1 MKIGIRTFLKD
12 SVLAV
17 FSAAFVFAFSSCE
30 IGLGAAVDTM
40 APVVKSI
47 DSPAQN
53 SARNGSIEVTGTCED
68 DTGMSHLLVTL
79 KSNANDSEV
88 YDLGEIEPESKGPG
102 VSSWKF
108 NLEYD
113 KTAGEYVY
121 AGKDGEQRLSLKD
134 GTYILE
140 VLAVDGSGR
149 KSQRLP
155 QTFDI
160 DNTPPVFLL
169 SSPNS
174 LTLEAPTLYGRT
186 ITLKGTIS
194 DDHPSTDKESV
205 TVQLFRKGAD
215 GNPGEEIEGLV
226 QEFNV
231 ADTSNVTV
239 VFATYAGDN
248 ATPTGSEQINY
259 DKAYTQTYNQL
270 NPEQQ
275 YFLSIKVRDNTVGP
289 DGKPLEN
296 ESTYIRDKLISLTKS
311 SDSPNLNVTANL
323 EGSDFKDI
331 WSGTYTGELSE
342 IQQTEIRNILDG
354 KYVVSDSALECIGN
368 EAKPYAINVNK
379 DASPTYS
386 LNFPISANTTP
397 FNFNK
402 TGNDSELTFNVK
414 KGRDKANVVP
424 SSIGVKVYDFGAV
437 GPANVEAI
445 ENKFRETPVWECNST
460 VSPES
465 LYKDESGVK
474 QLLKDIET
482 STEDATYTVKLPGM
496 LESGGIVMGH
506 YYIIKVEG
514 RDTAGIDLEPIQKT
528 TNEGTSYRE
537 YFGFYTATSGTP
549 PSLDSNVN
557 REWVKYAGNSSTGYP
572 FEILVTETMA
582 EGSSYKNN
590 NDKQYLKVHVKRYD
604 GYLSSVP
611 LNPSFDD
618 DFVYGDLSHDGGSA
632 NQFKEVVTLPGF
644 SAASGSNYTYHI
656 RVEASNVAGDTSKDF
671 LYYVDNGDPGV
682 SINVPD
688 SLSSNSSVI
697 IDETDPNWNRTRGTY
712 KLGWVVNDD
721 GSGIT
726 SYGYELTK
734 DGETFD
740 AKDEKVNKAGNISMT
755 SEIANVSECLG
766 LTLKLW
772 AKDYCGNTK
781 EITRTI
787 GFDSSVPTISITKS
801 PVSDKPSKERV
812 QFDISAQD
820 SLAMQTLTITAKR
833 GTFSTTASSPTNG
846 VTFGDAPVSGGKTMS
861 RTLVFDTAAA
871 DGEWTITVSA
881 RDSAG
886 RESTKETSLIFDATE
901 PLIHDDFKVE
911 GASRDSYQ
919 YNANN
924 NYFSLSTP
932 AVKVTVDEPSSGLSK
947 LYYLVTRKSVTPTT
961 DLSKWKS
968 MLSSEKGS
976 GCEISISA
984 SGYSP
989 TAAGDYDVLHVI
1001 AEDRAGNKSAQK
1013 DFNIVIDMNP
1023 PAFSYDFYKVNGNV
1037 FEAAKTIYRK
1047 SSVPVTLY
1055 GNVSD
1060 AETGLQSVNFFDK
1073 NTELKYSS
1081 STLSKASIGG
1091 DDSTMDWKNYSEINP
1106 VNIKSW
1112 RAVFNP
1118 SETSVDVSAQARDL
1132 AGMPGNEIALCTIKK
1147 DDVAPVLSDLSLS
1160 DNAKI
1165 TESSLVSKGDG
1176 VYSLNVSGKW
1186 SDNLSGTAKLE
1197 YKVGDG
1203 DAWQDVTQYVATN
1216 VTTPADWHFTIDVAE
1231 GKNQSIGFRF
1241 TDNAGNSNTTTVSGL
1256 IFDTSTPTLTTD
1268 PNPISEVYS
1277 TVGGLVS
1284 NKASMKIIVEDALE
1298 LGTITVEAVKDG
1310 TVVASGSSGYTLTN
1324 SLLSNTKHIYT
1335 LTFTA
1340 GADKADGE
1348 WTVNVS
1354 GADIAGKPISGSY
1367 KFVVDGTKPV
1377 IDGPF
1382 KVKDEAW
1389 SEGKYFNNEKLK
1401 FEGSVMESV
1410 GMGKVYY
1417 LISDSSTTPGSIV
1430 SDPDVKTASLS
1441 GLTFYATDDFAVPG
1455 KYLYMQAVDAA
1466 GNPGIVEPKRILLD
1480 KTAPEFAVTH
1490 YANGGDV
1497 VPLSGGSTK
1506 LLTNGNS
1513 DFTVYGTYTD
1523 DASGVG
1529 EIDILAGGASVK
1541 SNFTVTYT
1549 DVNVAENA
1557 LAEYTGWKELDELDA
1572 KNVRMWRAVISKEI
1586 LSSEENR
1593 AAITG
1598 KAISVKTSDK
1608 AGNGKTENSLFT
1620 LDVDSIKPSISNL
1633 SIKASNSGKSDGYK
1647 SSDTLYYVAGRSY
1660 VLTGTSTDNNEVK
1673 STVAVLTKEGGSPV
1687 TLTNS
1692 GNDKKWEFPIDF
1704 SSYTDT
1710 SSATLVVTTTDKAG
1724 NTDEKNLTVKV
1735 DTASPELLKNEFKA
1749 NYTYKGQPVYKDHM
1763 FRIGGGQYSES
1774 SFTNKT
1780 SLPVVGYYKEAGS
1793 GIAKLYYQICH
1804 SSDTPMGISDYAA
1817 KANGVI
1823 LGFEADDA
1831 TERPKDPVYG
1841 EQEKYK
1847 LIDEAT
1853 KELSIIGGRIDSEQ
1867 WPSSTYYRFEE
1878 VLNGFSPMVQNASG
1892 NYVGDTLYLIAVD
1905 NCGNVAAPR
1914 SFKINVDQSLND
1926 FKLSDTSGDAK
1937 LTNGN
1942 GDIVLEG
1949 TATDDLA
1956 GLEMI
1961 EFEVGSGYKIPAYDL
1976 ETALNSNGSLTE
1988 YLTTEQNGKTYA
2000 SYGKVRFYASNGADS
2015 YSETCEK
2022 IDYYKS
2028 DSGVWSGA
2036 PANGGLPSLF
2046 MQNGPTS
2053 LKWSLTITASDSW
2066 FTSSNLGTNPVVYA
2080 NVKDYA
2086 GNTYRHQVAVL
2097 KLDENAPE
2105 TRLLA
2110 PVSDGTPMNGT
2121 FDVMGDVSDENLPK
2135 TVCLYKYKGNTP
2147 SSKLS
2152 DWTLVGGFTTA
2163 NVSKDPM
2170 GNDTAMIKANQDV
2183 SKIYYCSFTGFN
2195 MNSEFITGDS
2205 ATGSGYLMLV
2215 ACDEAGNWNVDKDN
2229 ITPDKYSSYSVDLNT
2244 DRPEIR
2250 FSEITNNGA
2259 NENSMYTSKYSSQ
2272 IGGTISDDDGIKV
2285 LKISPTEKPDDVTWE
2300 SYWESYEQKG
2310 TLTYGKNEKT
2320 VTFSY
2325 TPEGGTDGVKNLYFY
2340 VEDVNGAKFW
2350 TSHGTSWMQPTV
2362 RYAGASVSESLASV
2376 VSYRTDS
2383 NPPVSIVSCG
2393 YGESA
2398 SDAEDMADAEIRDG
2412 ATMEASMRFG
2422 GTKRAF
2428 VTIAVAAKDANGIT
2442 SVKGHIGEGADILF
2456 DTNSE
2461 NNSIT
2466 VNGDV
2471 YRLYT
2476 KTFAMAEAPEGQTV
2490 LNVTV
2495 TDTPGLEAKTQV
2507 PMFIDCTGP
2516 DVNVTTSSTLELKG
2530 IVEVQG
2536 TTSDLQGSDVEKLW
2550 CFIPNDDFYDSINVL
2565 KSDYGTSE
2573 NNYAGLRTYMRGK
2586 APLAS
2591 GSVLSW
2597 KAVFET
2603 PTTAT
2608 NPPSLISKLPTSQ
2621 SELGKYSKFT
2631 NTNGVYTLPVYV
2643 LASDGLGNETLI
2655 TSTIQ
2660 YNPFGDRPTAQVMTP
2675 VIQTGSFS
2683 ASASGNIRVSGTA
2696 TDNVS
2701 VSKVYVQIA
2710 LGHSDLKDS
2719 EQHILDMGRE
2729 TWEAS
2734 VISNIPGYT
2743 VVTRSDLDPNGTKG
2757 ELFAADPTFWG
2768 IDVGEKVTN
2777 WSLIINRNANLQTT
2791 DSADSLPV
2799 TGDTTYT
2806 IWVRA
2811 AAMDNNGLLGA
2822 WSTPRAISINP
2833 KAPAIEQAPVVRLYE
2848 DAAYQTLIAE
2858 KPYSADMYVKGYARL
2873 EGITAE
2879 HVNGIDEISYTRTS
2893 GGSSMSEILV
2903 RGGAAQTSN
2912 ANATVSSSSG
2922 VFTVAV
2928 PITTGNSGSGDS
2940 QIVVRATEGSD
2951 AALSAEQT
2959 YTFHYDNTAP
2969 VIQNL
2974 TANGADFI
2982 ENSKLRNSNMQ
2993 LTLGGTVKDADSG
3006 FDKLLFAFYRS
3017 SNKILNTQELGSGG
3031 TPQSIGLSG
3040 LDSESIDGV
3049 TIWGKIH
3056 TATWTDETT
3065 ISLTAADLNIRAGG
3079 VVRVNGSWYVI
3090 TNVSSD
3096 GKTVNI
3102 SGGVSDKNAAPT
3114 TGLFFPYMQVVDN
3127 TGSETVQTWSESGH
3141 LWKDGKKDND
3151 DMLESVSRTDEE
3163 TWTWDAVLHGNFM
3176 KDGPVEFVVL
3186 AIDKAG
3192 NVSATKREASVENN
3206 PPRLAKVYLGTDL
3219 NSDSK
3224 FSDTEFEV
3232 YDILGVTSM
3241 AQEAYDLKTEH
3252 FSTVAGSGTTAVVEA
3267 SDRSAFKVKNKLAI
3281 YPEFVGGNGDVKMVL
3296 ARLAADLQ
3304 TTVTE
3309 DGETVTYPA
3318 VQKGSGAA
3326 LRGLSTAEFDGNTK
3340 VQSGYV
3346 LSNKLLALGSDLED
3360 GQSDDSSSL
3369 ELSHETHDGKKCMSF
3384 SFWDSTDDTTCGENS
3399 QSCVL
3404 RITDL
3409 MLDLVD
3415 TKAPTSVIEPLYW
3428 RSESDNSLYLNS
3440 KANGHIELEADWKTE
3455 GTTYNSEATEGLT
3468 DGDPKISGKVT
3479 FTGYAYDDR
3488 ILSYLYVGFGG
3499 KEFAACLTNAQGNMT
3514 MGSGANT
3521 VYALASYENGSW
3533 HKNSA
3538 SLGTEGW
3545 ELTVSD
3551 VYFNQNG
3558 HKVRWTLSLDTEKM
3572 LGTPVAGLDKIL
3584 RVRAADRAG
3593 KLASETTNS
3602 DEGDGV
3608 ENKTVYQMDVVPYIL
3623 GLKTSLSSKTGSSV
3637 YDRTALGHYPINKDY
3652 GETLTGDD
3660 TLYSFYVYGFNIAGG
3675 TLKVVKNMS
3684 TSGEV
3689 ISAALGGAKS
3699 FGTQVVYPVTKAD
3712 AQTLY
3717 SGKFSVDVSG
3727 VSSINNM
3734 NNNDAKGAYSNNKD
3748 YTESELYKKY
3758 SNYPNRFPDKLI
3770 NNRLTDDMELDV
3782 WQFNPTAVTPD
3793 PSLADE
3799 PHMEINP
3806 KNGMVGFSFLNGT
3819 YKYAMPK
3826 NAENSFNRARY
3837 DTRDFMV
3844 SNTFVYDKNG
3854 NAYGCAAGQDSD
3866 DGKADPFWVFKG
3878 ADTANGIEK
3887 TGQVGVRLDG
3897 YKNQTS
3903 GSTGKDSTPYNVKD
3917 KIKNPSMATYTD
3929 SSKKTYVYLAYYDS
3943 WNDEIRFR
3951 ASPSSFAAGFTSVDA
3966 GKNTS
3971 ISSFGNNNG
3980 YYECRNVQ
3988 VIATTFSDDPGNDE
4002 TPLSDLYTAHD
4013 TDYGLDEKGPLGGA
4027 GVYVSIDVVPSNGA
4041 VVIVWYDANA
4051 DKTLYSYNT
4060 NPNDTSWQSDTVN
4073 KFAGLTHKNWA
4084 KAKVIFDGAG
4094 EFCQVKVDGQG
4105 GVHIAAYDSN
4115 SGDLRYAKLPA
4126 YNTAYNAST
4135 MSCVVDSKGVI
4146 GKQLTLDVV
4155 LEGTGES
4162 LHAVPYIGYVYES
4175 YPKLAHLVTTGV
4187 AAGADEEFFTGN
4199 WEVSYIPTPSA
4210 IRTVD
4215 ASTPNDSRINVRL
4228 WKDGSGKIKDSK
4240 KTDGTVGTSSQDGNT
4255 GVVYGNGTSY
4265 PIMGY
4270 QVKNGFS
4277 KSTIETAQMR

>member
-113 KTAGEYVY
+113 KTSGEYVY

-174 LTLEAPTLYGRT
+174 LTLESPTLYGRT

-194 DDHPSTDKESV
+194 DDHPSMDKESV

-215 GNPGEEIEGLV
+215 GNPSEEIEGLV

-342 IQQTEIRNILDG
+342 IQQTEIINILEG

-368 EAKPYAINVNK
+368 ETKPYAINVNK

-437 GPANVEAI
+437 EPANVEAI

-465 LYKDESGVK
+465 LYRDESGVK

-506 YYIIKVEG
+506 FYIIKVEG

-528 TNEGTSYRE
+528 TNEGTSYKE

-557 REWVKYAGNSSTGYP
+557 REWVKYAGNASEGYP

-582 EGSSYKNN
+582 EGSSYKND
-590 NDKQYLKVHVKRYD
+590 NDKQYLRVHVKRYD

-611 LNPSFDD
+611 LNPSFDN
-618 DFVYGDLSHDGGSA
+618 DFVYGDLTHDGGSA

-740 AKDEKVNKAGNISMT
+740 AKDETVNKAGSISMT

-801 PVSDKPSKERV
+801 PASDKPSKERV

-820 SLAMQTLTITAKR
+820 SLAMQALTITAKR
-833 GTFSTTASSPTNG
+833 GTTFSTTASSPTNG

-881 RDSAG
+881 MDSAG
-886 RESTKETSLIFDATE
+886 RVSPKETSLIFDATE

-961 DLSKWKS
+961 DLSAWES
-968 MLSSEKGS
+968 MTSSEKGN
-976 GCEISISA
+976 GCEITISA
-984 SGYSP
+984 RGYSS

-1023 PAFSYDFYKVNGNV
+1023 PAFSYDFYKVNGNI
-1037 FEAAKTIYRK
+1037 FEAANTIYRK
-1047 SSVPVTLY
+1047 NNVPVTLY

-1060 AETGLQSVNFFDK
+1060 AETGVESVNFFGK

-1118 SETSVDVSAQARDL
+1118 SEASVDVKAQACDL
-1132 AGMPGNEIALCTIKK
+1132 AGMNGNEIALCTIKK
-1147 DDVAPVLSDLSLS
+1147 DDAAPVLSDLSLS
-1160 DNAKI
+1160 DGAII

-1203 DAWQDVTQYVATN
+1203 DDWQDVTQYVAAN
-1216 VTTPADWHFTIDVAE
+1216 VTTPAADWHFTIDVTE

-1284 NKASMKIIVEDALE
+1284 NKASMRIIVEDALE
-1298 LGTITVEAVKDG
+1298 LGTISVKAYKNG
-1310 TVVASGSSGYTLTN
+1310 TECATGSSGYTLDKTTT
-1324 SLLSNTKHIYT
+1324 STKHTYI
-1335 LTFTA
+1335 LTFAA
-1340 GADKADGE
+1340 GAGANKADGE
-1348 WTVNVS
+1348 WTVEVS

-1382 KVKDEAW
+1382 KVKDETWTA
-1389 SEGKYFNNEKLK
+1389 GKYFNNEKLK
-1401 FEGSVMESV
+1401 FEGSVTESV

-1441 GLTFYATDDFAVPG
+1441 GSSFYATDDFAVPG

-1497 VPLSGGSTK
+1497 VPLSGSSTK

-1523 DASGVG
+1523 DAAGVD
-1529 EIDILAGGASVK
+1529 EIDILAGGTSVK
-1541 SNFTVTYT
+1541 AKFTVTYT

-1557 LAEYTGWKELDELDA
+1557 LADYTGWKALNELDA
-1572 KNVRMWRAVISKEI
+1572 KNVKKWKAVISSSN
-1586 LSSEENR
+1586 LSS
-1593 AAITG
+1593 ITG

-1620 LDVDSIKPSISNL
+1620 LDVDSTPPSINNL
-1633 SIKASNSGKSDGYK
+1633 SIKASDSGKSDGYK

-1804 SSDTPMGISDYAA
+1804 STDTPMGISDYAA
-1817 KANGVI
+1817 NANGVI
-1823 LGFEADDA
+1823 LGFGAGTA
-1831 TERPKDPVYG
+1831 RPEDPDYG
-1841 EQEKYK
+1841 EQKKYR
-1847 LIDEAT
+1847 LLDEST
-1853 KELSIIGGRIDSEQ
+1853 KELSITGGVIDQDQ

-1892 NYVGDTLYLIAVD
+1892 VYVGDTLYLIAVD

-1926 FKLSDTSGDAK
+1926 FKLADTSGDAK

-1988 YLTTEQNGKTYA
+1988 YLTTEQNGKIYA

-2028 DSGVWSGA
+2028 DSGAWSGA

-2121 FDVMGDVSDENLPK
+2121 FDVMGEVSDENLPK

-2147 SSKLS
+2147 SSSLS

-2170 GNDTAMIKANQDV
+2170 GNVTAMIQPNQDV

-2195 MNSEFITGDS
+2195 MNSEFITGDA
-2205 ATGSGYLMLV
+2205 ATGAGYLMLV
-2215 ACDEAGNWNVDKDN
+2215 ACDEAGNWNVDPEN
-2229 ITPDKYSSYSVDLNT
+2229 IASNEYSSYSVDLNT

-2300 SYWESYEQKG
+2300 SYWASYEQKG

-2362 RYAGASVSESLASV
+2362 RYAGASVSGSLASV

-2393 YGESA
+2393 FGA
-2398 SDAEDMADAEIRDG
+2398 SEGAAMTMAEGNIIAG
-2412 ATMEASMRFG
+2412 TPMEASMRFG

-2442 SVKGHIGEGADILF
+2442 SVKGHIGEGADVPFDI

-2461 NNSIT
+2461 NTAISENGTIN

-2471 YRLYT
+2471 YHLYT

-2495 TDTPGLEAKTQV
+2495 TDIPGLEAKTQV

-2536 TTSDLQGSDVEKLW
+2536 TTSDSQGSDVEKLW
-2550 CFIPNDDFYDSINVL
+2550 CFIPNDDF
-2565 KSDYGTSE
+2565 
-2573 NNYAGLRTYMRGK
+2573 
-2586 APLAS
+2586 
-2591 GSVLSW
+2591 
-2597 KAVFET
+2597 
-2603 PTTAT
+2603 
-2608 NPPSLISKLPTSQ
+2608 
-2621 SELGKYSKFT
+2621 
-2631 NTNGVYTLPVYV
+2631 
-2643 LASDGLGNETLI
+2643 
-2655 TSTIQ
+2655 
-2660 YNPFGDRPTAQVMTP
+2660 
-2675 VIQTGSFS
+2675 
-2683 ASASGNIRVSGTA
+2683 
-2696 TDNVS
+2696 
-2701 VSKVYVQIA
+2701 
-2710 LGHSDLKDS
+2710 
-2719 EQHILDMGRE
+2719 
-2729 TWEAS
+2729 
-2734 VISNIPGYT
+2734 
-2743 VVTRSDLDPNGTKG
+2743 
-2757 ELFAADPTFWG
+2757 
-2768 IDVGEKVTN
+2768 
-2777 WSLIINRNANLQTT
+2777 
-2791 DSADSLPV
+2791 
-2799 TGDTTYT
+2799 
-2806 IWVRA
+2806 
-2811 AAMDNNGLLGA
+2811 
-2822 WSTPRAISINP
+2822 
-2833 KAPAIEQAPVVRLYE
+2833 
-2848 DAAYQTLIAE
+2848 
-2858 KPYSADMYVKGYARL
+2858 
-2873 EGITAE
+2873 
-2879 HVNGIDEISYTRTS
+2879 
-2893 GGSSMSEILV
+2893 
-2903 RGGAAQTSN
+2903 
-2912 ANATVSSSSG
+2912 
-2922 VFTVAV
+2922 
-2928 PITTGNSGSGDS
+2928 
-2940 QIVVRATEGSD
+2940 
-2951 AALSAEQT
+2951 
-2959 YTFHYDNTAP
+2959 
-2969 VIQNL
+2969 
-2974 TANGADFI
+2974 
-2982 ENSKLRNSNMQ
+2982 
-2993 LTLGGTVKDADSG
+2993 
-3006 FDKLLFAFYRS
+3006 
-3017 SNKILNTQELGSGG
+3017 
-3031 TPQSIGLSG
+3031 
-3040 LDSESIDGV
+3040 
-3049 TIWGKIH
+3049 
-3056 TATWTDETT
+3056 
-3065 ISLTAADLNIRAGG
+3065 
-3079 VVRVNGSWYVI
+3079 
-3090 TNVSSD
+3090 
-3096 GKTVNI
+3096 
-3102 SGGVSDKNAAPT
+3102 
-3114 TGLFFPYMQVVDN
+3114 
-3127 TGSETVQTWSESGH
+3127 
-3141 LWKDGKKDND
+3141 
-3151 DMLESVSRTDEE
+3151 
-3163 TWTWDAVLHGNFM
+3163 
-3176 KDGPVEFVVL
+3176 
-3186 AIDKAG
+3186 
-3192 NVSATKREASVENN
+3192 
-3206 PPRLAKVYLGTDL
+3206 
-3219 NSDSK
+3219 
-3224 FSDTEFEV
+3224 
-3232 YDILGVTSM
+3232 
-3241 AQEAYDLKTEH
+3241 
-3252 FSTVAGSGTTAVVEA
+3252 
-3267 SDRSAFKVKNKLAI
+3267 
-3281 YPEFVGGNGDVKMVL
+3281 
-3296 ARLAADLQ
+3296 
-3304 TTVTE
+3304 
-3309 DGETVTYPA
+3309 
-3318 VQKGSGAA
+3318 
-3326 LRGLSTAEFDGNTK
+3326 
-3340 VQSGYV
+3340 
-3346 LSNKLLALGSDLED
+3346 
-3360 GQSDDSSSL
+3360 
-3369 ELSHETHDGKKCMSF
+3369 
-3384 SFWDSTDDTTCGENS
+3384 
-3399 QSCVL
+3399 
-3404 RITDL
+3404 
-3409 MLDLVD
+3409 
-3415 TKAPTSVIEPLYW
+3415 
-3428 RSESDNSLYLNS
+3428 
-3440 KANGHIELEADWKTE
+3440 
-3455 GTTYNSEATEGLT
+3455 
-3468 DGDPKISGKVT
+3468 
-3479 FTGYAYDDR
+3479 
-3488 ILSYLYVGFGG
+3488 
-3499 KEFAACLTNAQGNMT
+3499 
-3514 MGSGANT
+3514 
-3521 VYALASYENGSW
+3521 
-3533 HKNSA
+3533 
-3538 SLGTEGW
+3538 
-3545 ELTVSD
+3545 
-3551 VYFNQNG
+3551 
-3558 HKVRWTLSLDTEKM
+3558 
-3572 LGTPVAGLDKIL
+3572 
-3584 RVRAADRAG
+3584 
-3593 KLASETTNS
+3593 
-3602 DEGDGV
+3602 
-3608 ENKTVYQMDVVPYIL
+3608 
-3623 GLKTSLSSKTGSSV
+3623 
-3637 YDRTALGHYPINKDY
+3637 
-3652 GETLTGDD
+3652 
-3660 TLYSFYVYGFNIAGG
+3660 
-3675 TLKVVKNMS
+3675 
-3684 TSGEV
+3684 
-3689 ISAALGGAKS
+3689 
-3699 FGTQVVYPVTKAD
+3699 
-3712 AQTLY
+3712 
-3717 SGKFSVDVSG
+3717 
-3727 VSSINNM
+3727 
-3734 NNNDAKGAYSNNKD
+3734 
-3748 YTESELYKKY
+3748 
-3758 SNYPNRFPDKLI
+3758 
-3770 NNRLTDDMELDV
+3770 
-3782 WQFNPTAVTPD
+3782 
-3793 PSLADE
+3793 
-3799 PHMEINP
+3799 
-3806 KNGMVGFSFLNGT
+3806 
-3819 YKYAMPK
+3819 
-3826 NAENSFNRARY
+3826 
-3837 DTRDFMV
+3837 
-3844 SNTFVYDKNG
+3844 
-3854 NAYGCAAGQDSD
+3854 
-3866 DGKADPFWVFKG
+3866 
-3878 ADTANGIEK
+3878 
-3887 TGQVGVRLDG
+3887 
-3897 YKNQTS
+3897 
-3903 GSTGKDSTPYNVKD
+3903 
-3917 KIKNPSMATYTD
+3917 
-3929 SSKKTYVYLAYYDS
+3929 
-3943 WNDEIRFR
+3943 
-3951 ASPSSFAAGFTSVDA
+3951 
-3966 GKNTS
+3966 
-3971 ISSFGNNNG
+3971 
-3980 YYECRNVQ
+3980 
-3988 VIATTFSDDPGNDE
+3988 
-4002 TPLSDLYTAHD
+4002 
-4013 TDYGLDEKGPLGGA
+4013 
-4027 GVYVSIDVVPSNGA
+4027 
-4041 VVIVWYDANA
+4041 
-4051 DKTLYSYNT
+4051 
-4060 NPNDTSWQSDTVN
+4060 
-4073 KFAGLTHKNWA
+4073 
-4084 KAKVIFDGAG
+4084 
-4094 EFCQVKVDGQG
+4094 
-4105 GVHIAAYDSN
+4105 
-4115 SGDLRYAKLPA
+4115 
-4126 YNTAYNAST
+4126 
-4135 MSCVVDSKGVI
+4135 
-4146 GKQLTLDVV
+4146 
-4155 LEGTGES
+4155 
-4162 LHAVPYIGYVYES
+4162 
-4175 YPKLAHLVTTGV
+4175 
-4187 AAGADEEFFTGN
+4187 
-4199 WEVSYIPTPSA
+4199 
-4210 IRTVD
+4210 
-4215 ASTPNDSRINVRL
+4215 
-4228 WKDGSGKIKDSK
+4228 
-4240 KTDGTVGTSSQDGNT
+4240 
-4255 GVVYGNGTSY
+4255 
-4265 PIMGY
+4265 
-4270 QVKNGFS
+4270 
-4277 KSTIETAQMR
+4277 